1 MLNITD
7 VRVRL
12 VNKED
17 SKLRAIVSMTI
28 DSVFVVH
35 EIKVISGQNGNFV
48 AMPSRKNRE
57 GENKDIAH
65 PIDTPTRE
73 LLNKTIL
80 EAYEKALKEA
90 DAEA

>member
-17 SKLRAIVSMTI
+17 SKLEAIASITI
-28 DSVFVVH
+28 DSVFVIH
-35 EIKVISGQNGNFV
+35 EIKIISGQTGNFV

-73 LLNKTIL
+73 ALNKTIL
-80 EAYEKALKEA
+80 EAYEKALEESQA
-90 DAEA
+90 A